1 MKSTSL
7 LLGSLILAVPALA
20 FEPSTIQSLRV
31 ATAAAGVAHSKFPQ
45 AVEEGPE
52 AAISN
57 ISSAAAQAADESSS
71 ISKGL
76 NVQSRNNKEQCGQL
90 VGALKGYFKAIVTLS
105 HDSTNPAVFCS
116 KNIDRLGPTIGWNL
130 HLVNLWMEP
139 YSTTIKRDCEDGE
152 KLVAG
157 LVGDYDTAIDS
168 IEKARKLLESPG
180 GRCNK

>member
-1 MKSTSL
+1 MF
-7 LLGSLILAVPALA
+7 AVPALA

-76 NVQSRNNKEQCGQL
+76 NVQSRNVSMSPCL
-90 VGALKGYFKAIVTLS
+90 DMSCVYKGW
-105 HDSTNPAVFCS
+105 C
-116 KNIDRLGPTIGWNL
+116 
-130 HLVNLWMEP
+130 
-139 YSTTIKRDCEDGE
+139 
-152 KLVAG
+152 
-157 LVGDYDTAIDS
+157 
-168 IEKARKLLESPG
+168 
-180 GRCNK
+180 